1 VHPAVETL
9 ETFGAEGTPTRLLG
23 GRGTAWRSGDVVL
36 KPLDVLPEELAWLD
50 EVARARNSAKGI
62 RLSLPLRGRSQQLI
76 AEGWTAFPY
85 LTGDHQSGRWRE
97 IAEVARDFAAVFAGV
112 ERPDF
117 LDLRDHA
124 WARADRFAWG
134 EGDDCGPL
142 AAPRVAELV
151 DDRRDVVD
159 RPGIVHGD
167 LAGNVLFSSAE
178 PPAVIDLT
186 VYWRPVDYSIAVV
199 AVDAV
204 SFEGAP
210 LSLLETISTNPA
222 FPQHLVRAL
231 LFRIA
236 TDWFNDR
243 PARAYGVYDTAV
255 DRVLEL
261 SSHDR

>member
-1 VHPAVETL
+1 VHPVVDIL
-9 ETFGAEGTPTRLLG
+9 ETFGAEGTPTPLRG

-36 KPLDVLPEELAWLD
+36 KPLDVLPDELAWLD
-50 EVARARNSAKGI
+50 EVARARRPADGI
-62 RLSLPLRGRSQQLI
+62 RLSLPIRSRAHQVI
-76 AEGWTAFPY
+76 VDGWTAFPY
-85 LTGDHQSGRWRE
+85 LAGDHQPGRWRE
-97 IAEVARDFAAVFAGV
+97 IADVAREFATLFAGV

-117 LDLRDHA
+117 LDLRNHA

-134 EGDDCGPL
+134 EGEGSGPE
-142 AAPRVAELV
+142 AAPRVTELITA
-151 DDRRDVVD
+151 RRDVVD
-159 RPGIVHGD
+159 PAGIVHGD
-167 LAGNVLFSSAE
+167 LAGNVLFASAD

-204 SFEGAP
+204 CFEGAP

-231 LFRIA
+231 LFRIV
-236 TDWFNDR
+236 TDWFNGR
-243 PARAYGVYDTAV
+243 PAGDYGAYGTAV